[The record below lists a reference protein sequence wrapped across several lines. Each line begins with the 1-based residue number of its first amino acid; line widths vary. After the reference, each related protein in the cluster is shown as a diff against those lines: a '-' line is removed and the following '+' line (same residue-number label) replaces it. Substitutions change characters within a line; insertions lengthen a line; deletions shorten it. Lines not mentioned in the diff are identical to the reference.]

1 MSSIQRR
8 AANAARCTVSPSLW
22 RLCVLVVIE
31 AAAVVLVV
39 AGYDVQT
46 ALACATGAALATAGV
61 TAGVVGQPPG
71 TPAQPPAMPAPNQGA

>member
-1 MSSIQRR
+1 MSNTQRR
-8 AANAARCTVSPSLW
+8 AANAARCVMIPSLW

-31 AAAVVLVV
+31 VVVVVLVV

-61 TAGVVGQPPG
+61 IGQLPATAG
-71 TPAQPPAMPAPNQGA
+71 PNRGA